1 MDAQDFWKLAHVG
14 TLVYWVGADIG
25 VFYSAHLI
33 TNPAYSP
40 QTRAVLLKVL
50 AWIDMIPR
58 YTLLLTFPIGA
69 QLAAGLDLSRISG
82 VWLWLMWI
90 AVAAWI
96 VMVREIHRREGSS
109 AARTMGTI
117 DLYLRYAF
125 IAALV
130 VSGVASLA
138 GGTPYETTWIAVKV
152 LLFAGAVS
160 CGVAIRIAFRPFV
173 PAFAQLVAEGSSAE
187 VEARLKNT
195 LGNTRPYVVGIWV
208 IAAATA
214 FIGLNHERLFGT

>member
-1 MDAQDFWKLAHVG
+1 MDGQDFWKLAHVG

-33 TNPAYSP
+33 TNPAFSP

-58 YTLLLTFPIGA
+58 YMLLLTFPIGA
-69 QLAAGLDLSRISG
+69 QLAAGLDLSPITG
-82 VWLWLMWI
+82 GWLWLVWI
-90 AVAAWI
+90 AVAGWI

-109 AARTMGTI
+109 AARTLGAV
-117 DLYLRYAF
+117 DLYLRLAF
-125 IAALV
+125 VAALI

-138 GGTPYETTWIAVKV
+138 GGTPYETTWLAVKV

-173 PAFAQLVAEGSSAE
+173 PAFAQLVAEGSSPE
-187 VEARLKNT
+187 VET
-195 LGNTRPYVVGIWV
+195 LMKDTLATTRVFVIGIWI
-208 IAAATA
+208 IAAVTA
-214 FIGLNHERLFGT
+214 FIGLNHERLFGS